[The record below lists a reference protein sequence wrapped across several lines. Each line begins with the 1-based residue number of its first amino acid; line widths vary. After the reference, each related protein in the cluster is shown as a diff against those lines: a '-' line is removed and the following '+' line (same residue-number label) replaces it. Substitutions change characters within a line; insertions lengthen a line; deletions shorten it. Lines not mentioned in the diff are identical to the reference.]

1 MAFIYLKI
9 SKRIIFSIFRYLQMA
24 FNDQISAVI
33 NKLHDVGG
41 LKFGDYMMK
50 SGRRSPIYVDLRV
63 IISHPKLMV
72 FLIYLDIGLYN
83 IKFSCWV
90 NF

>member
-1 MAFIYLKI
+1 MA
-9 SKRIIFSIFRYLQMA
+9 A
-24 FNDQISAVI
+24 FKEQIKKVV
-33 NKLHDVGG
+33 NQLHDVGG

-72 FLIYLDIGLYN
+72 KFLAFLRALNSI
-83 IKFSCWV
+83 
-90 NF
+90 

>member
-1 MAFIYLKI
+1 
-9 SKRIIFSIFRYLQMA
+9 MA

-72 FLIYLDIGLYN
+72 KMIHRLFFIYNYLNSKQPHDRSLIIDKLKSLSVLH
-83 IKFSCWV
+83 F
-90 NF
+90 F